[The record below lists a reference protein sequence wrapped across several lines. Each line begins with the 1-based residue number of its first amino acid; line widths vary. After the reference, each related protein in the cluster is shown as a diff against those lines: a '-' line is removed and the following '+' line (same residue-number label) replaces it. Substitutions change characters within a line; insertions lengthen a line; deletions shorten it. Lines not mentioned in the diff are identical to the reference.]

1 MIALAVSFM
10 SSAELI
16 SSFTAENSLLT
27 TVFASETDEESGD
40 ADEENIDTDEESNDE
55 SDESEETDGAASDT
69 GAQTN
74 FNNIADASEGTY
86 IEDSSLTA
94 PDTSYSKSALLMDMT
109 TGRMIYGK
117 NVDVKMYP
125 ASTTKI
131 MTCILALEKGN
142 LSDMVTA
149 NYQAL
154 ASITLDDS
162 QIGILIGEEFTLEQ
176 LVYSMMVQS
185 ANDAANVIAIHIAG
199 SIDSFVELMNNKAQ
213 ELGMTNTHF
222 VNACG
227 VHDDNHYTT
236 ARDLAILARYAMQN
250 ETFRNIV
257 KTVVYKI
264 PPTAKY
270 KVERILTN
278 TNLFLSTIRSLQYM
292 YPPCTGIK
300 TGHTSQSGYCLVASA
315 EYNDTNLLAVSMGC
329 PPNTD
334 PNDNEGSFSYIDTRN
349 MFQFGFDNYLHQ
361 VIATPGDMVADK
373 TVYEAKNNLRVA
385 LTVDNEVSS
394 LIPQNVERA
403 AEIVPE
409 ITLPEVVNAPV
420 AKGDVIGTVTYSYKG
435 MQIGSANLVATN
447 DVELNYVLHVLH
459 ITLKIIKSP
468 FFFIPVILLI
478 IIGVAAYRRK
488 KKLERKR
495 RIQQIRRNRQAN
507 ADNELNRRT
516 PDRNASRTER
526 QRSESKG
533 STSRYGDSSQDK
545 K

>member
-1 MIALAVSFM
+1 MRKKRIISFLLAIAVFI
-10 SSAELI
+10 I
-16 SSFTAENSLLT
+16 STGTAINSLTSDLLFPS
-27 TVFASETDEESGD
+27 VSASEVEEESDDVSGG
-40 ADEENIDTDEESNDE
+40 ETENV
-55 SDESEETDGAASDT
+55 DGGTEDT
-69 GAQTN
+69 GGEN
-74 FNNIADASEGTY
+74 GGYADPASEGTY
-86 IEDSSLTA
+86 QEDESLTP
-94 PDTSYSKSALLMDMT
+94 PDVSYSKAALLMDMN

-125 ASTTKI
+125 ASTTKM
-131 MTCILALEKGN
+131 MTCILALEMGN
-142 LSDMVTA
+142 LSDTVTA

-162 QIGILIGEEFTLEQ
+162 QMGILIGEEFTLEQ
-176 LVYSMMVQS
+176 LIYGMMVHS

-199 SIDSFVELMNNKAQ
+199 SIDAFVELMNQKTQ

-250 ETFRNIV
+250 ETFREVV

-264 PPTAKY
+264 PPTSKY

-278 TNLFLSTIRSLQYM
+278 TNLFLSTIRSLQHV

-329 PPNTD
+329 PNT
-334 PNDNEGSFSYIDTRN
+334 NDNEGAYSYIDTKN
-349 MFQFGFDNYLHQ
+349 MFQFGFDNYQHQ
-361 VIATPGDMVADK
+361 VIASPGDMVADK
-373 TVYEAKNNLRVA
+373 TVNEAKNNLRVA
-385 LTVDNEVSS
+385 LTVDNEVSA
-394 LIPQNVERA
+394 LIPSKPESA

-435 MQIGSANLVATN
+435 TQIGAANLVATN
-447 DVELNYVLHVLH
+447 DVELNYVLHVFN
-459 ITLKIIKSP
+459 IVVKVIKSP

-478 IIGVAAYRRK
+478 VIAIAAYRRK
-488 KKLERKR
+488 KKMERKR
-495 RIQQIRRNRQAN
+495 RIQQIRRNRQAG
-507 ADNELNRRT
+507 AENELNRRI

-533 STSRYGDSSQDK
+533 SNSRYGDSNQDRK
-545 K
+545 